1 MFKIFCLDLNFSG
14 SPADNSGW
22 EGPRLGHIENSILIF
37 DLLSMGIIVG
47 NGNLLGNYFHTLI
60 VAILVGNGKKKESM
74 DNHFPTLKMDR
85 INTTPTS
92 SCFFFNEPLQSQG
105 LPPVRLNL
113 KKTC

>member
-92 SCFFFNEPLQSQG
+92 SGFFFNEPLQSQG

-113 KKTC
+113 KKM

>member
-47 NGNLLGNYFHTLI
+47 NARQLF
-60 VAILVGNGKKKESM
+60 S
-74 DNHFPTLKMDR
+74 
-85 INTTPTS
+85 
-92 SCFFFNEPLQSQG
+92 
-105 LPPVRLNL
+105 
-113 KKTC
+113 

>member
-1 MFKIFCLDLNFSG
+1 M
-14 SPADNSGW
+14 
-22 EGPRLGHIENSILIF
+22 LGNYFPNLIVA
-37 DLLSMGIIVG
+37 IIVG
-47 NGNLLGNYFHTLI
+47 NGKN
-60 VAILVGNGKKKESM
+60 ESM

-92 SCFFFNEPLQSQG
+92 SGFFFNEPLQSQG